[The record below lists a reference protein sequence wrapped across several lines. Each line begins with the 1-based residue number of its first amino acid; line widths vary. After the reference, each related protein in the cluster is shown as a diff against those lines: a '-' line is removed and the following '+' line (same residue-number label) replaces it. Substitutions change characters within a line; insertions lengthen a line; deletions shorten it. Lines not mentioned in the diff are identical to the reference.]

1 MKSKIFLISNLLCTL
16 SICYS
21 CQRIIIDEGC
31 DVPIVISN
39 FNCNDNALD
48 SINYQH
54 YDDLTL
60 KLIFKGEYGKGYW
73 CMPIGVIVDSFNSI
87 NFISLNDY
95 NNAYSTGDTINEIIS
110 NIIYY
115 YGDEKR
121 ETISYSFNT
130 IKDFF
135 EAFNNM
141 PPVGDIVFK
150 LGEPPDSMK
159 KIQIK
164 CEIKLSNNKE
174 YECYSKPVK
183 IMP

>member
-1 MKSKIFLISNLLCTL
+1 MDKEC
-16 SICYS
+16 
-21 CQRIIIDEGC
+21 E
-31 DVPIVISN
+31 VPIKISN
-39 FNCNDNALD
+39 FKCTSNISD
-48 SINYQH
+48 SINYLH
-54 YDDLTL
+54 YDSIKF
-60 KLIFKGEYGKGYW
+60 KLYYEKDIINGYW
-73 CMPIGVIVDSFNSI
+73 CNPIPVMVDTYNTI
-87 NFISLNDY
+87 NFISLYDY
-95 NNAYSTGDTINEIIS
+95 NNNYSAGDTINEIIK

-115 YGDEKR
+115 YHGRKWEL
-121 ETISYSFNT
+121 TPYSFNT
-130 IKDFF
+130 LLNFF
-135 EAFNNM
+135 EYYNNM